1 MLHEKPGPG
10 EYQYSIEQTTT
21 VDEETHLAFK
31 SKTDRGLIPETQN
44 YKGPL
49 SEFMINLIDKEKSR
63 IVKNIINP
71 RQRNV
76 THPKKTANA
85 RPEPPGDD
93 DGKLKHCLLTTLP
106 AHKQPSTLAEAVG
119 NLHSVHLHNE
129 NNPRDRLVLKRPLG
143 GVPFGTQR
151 SRFVSLDKGVPGPG
165 HYNSADNEIEWNP
178 RSFNVNYMA
187 NLETC

>member
-21 VDEETHLAFK
+21 VVEETHLAFK

-71 RQRNV
+71 R
-76 THPKKTANA
+76 HA

-93 DGKLKHCLLTTLP
+93 DGKLQHCLLTTLP